1 MDFKKHFLYFKNHG
15 YFGIN
20 RRLDHFNDK
29 DGNLYT
35 GVIYILSCVWNGEKT
50 EEDLIVEELENG
62 DLTGDLEFAFIEFTF
77 SHVIDACIDR
87 KTEDAMDLVFKDAKQ
102 DKTFPFKRW
111 NEYEGLEELFAKD
124 VRDYG
129 QSLANQFDLRSVE
142 IEIIE
147 MFQKKFKNLI

>member
-62 DLTGDLEFAFIEFTF
+62 DLTGDLEFPFIEFT
-77 SHVIDACIDR
+77 
-87 KTEDAMDLVFKDAKQ
+87 L
-102 DKTFPFKRW
+102 
-111 NEYEGLEELFAKD
+111 
-124 VRDYG
+124 
-129 QSLANQFDLRSVE
+129 SL
-142 IEIIE
+142 IHI
-147 MFQKKFKNLI
+147 